1 MAARA
6 KLLVVDDD
14 ETLREAVEVYL
25 SGADY
30 EVVTASN
37 GIEGLQKMYEH
48 RPGLVM
54 LDVMMPKLDGVETC
68 RRIREISRVPIIFLT
83 ARGQEID
90 KVKGL
95 ETGADDYVVKPF
107 SLREL
112 GARVQAILRR
122 SEDSSTAGRGVLFA
136 DDELV
141 IDAGTGQVLR
151 RGQPVTLTAT
161 ERRLLFYLAENAG
174 QILHMSRI
182 LESVW
187 GHEYIDEVGY
197 VKVYIWRLRQKIEPD
212 PSEPRYIITERG
224 IGYRFAN

>member
-14 ETLREAVEVYL
+14 ETLREAVEAYL

-54 LDVMMPKLDGVETC
+54 LDVMMPELDGLETC
-68 RRIREISRVPIIFLT
+68 RRIREISKVPIIFLT
-83 ARGQEID
+83 ARGQETD
-90 KVKGL
+90 KVRGL
-95 ETGADDYVVKPF
+95 EMGADDYVVKPF

-122 SEDSSTAGRGVLFA
+122 SEDSSTKGRGVLFT

-197 VKVYIWRLRQKIEPD
+197 VKVYVWRLRQKIEPD
-212 PSEPRYIITERG
+212 PGDPRYIITERG
-224 IGYRFAN
+224 IGYRFAH